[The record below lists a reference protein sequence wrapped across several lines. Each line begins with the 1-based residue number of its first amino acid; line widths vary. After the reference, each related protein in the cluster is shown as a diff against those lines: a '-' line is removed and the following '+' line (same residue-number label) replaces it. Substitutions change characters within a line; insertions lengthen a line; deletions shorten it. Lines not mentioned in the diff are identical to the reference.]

1 VNFAN
6 LSGTPVALTDF
17 RQFITDSEG
26 IMISRERV
34 ESVLDRIR
42 PLMEADGGGI
52 ELLDVS
58 GNNASVR
65 LTGLCS
71 GCPSAHLTL
80 HMGVE
85 MALREEIREFEEL
98 QVVEV

>member
-1 VNFAN
+1 MV
-6 LSGTPVALTDF
+6 
-17 RQFITDSEG
+17 
-26 IMISRERV
+26 SRERV
-34 ESVLDRIR
+34 QSVLDRIR
-42 PLMEADGGGI
+42 PLMQADGGDI
-52 ELLDVS
+52 ELVDVS

-85 MALREEIREFEEL
+85 VALREEIQEFEEL
-98 QVVEV
+98 QVVGA